1 MATIDLDITG
11 FLQPDPGSSTG
22 PFWENSEVLDSN
34 DLYAHPVLAFPET
47 GTKIAAFAA
56 FEIPQNYVGT
66 PVFVVK
72 VRTAATSGNLVTDVD
87 YTSIADGETG
97 DPAAHQASLT
107 ATTAVPGTARL
118 LKTITHAATG
128 SHFAAGDTCFVSIAR
143 DMADA
148 ADSISS
154 TTVYVEKVL
163 FRYADA

>member
-11 FLQPDPGSSTG
+11 LLQPDPGSSVG

-34 DLYAHPVLAFPET
+34 DRYAHPILSYPET
-47 GTKIAAFAA
+47 GTQIAAFGA

-72 VRTAATSGNLVTDVD
+72 VRTTATSGNLVTDVD

-107 ATTAVPGTARL
+107 VTTTVPGTARL
-118 LKTITHAATG
+118 FKTITHSATG
-128 SHFAAGDTCFVSIAR
+128 SHFAAGDTCFVSVAR

-148 ADSISS
+148 ADNIAA
-154 TTVYVEKVL
+154 TTVYIEKVL